1 VGASVEVVLC
11 VAVFVLA
18 LPLGVYYLSGFGG
31 RTGAKLLQ
39 ASFTTQRAMVHGKEI
54 PTTELR
60 VVHRW
65 RTHAATDR
73 YGVVYAIDAN
83 WLCQDTDG
91 HFAVA
96 IGQGSVRAGAAKA
109 LISMGEQPPLEI
121 AWTWRSLS
129 DDRVR
134 HMLTGTPR
142 IYRKVFGRAP

>member
-1 VGASVEVVLC
+1 MGASVEVILC
-11 VAVFVLA
+11 VAVFAVA

-31 RTGAKLLQ
+31 RAGAQLLQ
-39 ASFTTQRAMVHGKEI
+39 ASFATERAMVHGKEI
-54 PTTELR
+54 PATELR

-96 IGQGSVRAGAAKA
+96 IGQGSVRAAKA

-129 DDRVR
+129 DDCVR
-134 HMLTGTPR
+134 HMLAGAPR